1 MRVVIDTNILVS
13 GLISSSGPP
22 AKIINALFKGD
33 LIPVMSEATFAEL
46 EAVLQRPRLQSYFT
60 RAGVNPA
67 LFLADFH
74 KVAQFVTP
82 RPVSTSIRDEKDRP
96 FLELMASS
104 PTPEFLITGDKD
116 FEDQRYRNVPVISAS
131 LFMDMLRKS

>member
-1 MRVVIDTNILVS
+1 VRVVIDTNILIS

-22 AKIINALFKGD
+22 AKIVNALLKGD
-33 LIPVMSEATFAEL
+33 LIPVMSEATLAEL
-46 EAVLQRPRLQSYFT
+46 EAVLRRPRLQPYFT

-82 RPVSTSIRDEKDRP
+82 RPVSTPIRDEKDRP
-96 FLELMASS
+96 FLELMASN
-104 PTPEFLITGDKD
+104 PVPEFFVTGDKD
-116 FEDQRYRNVPVISAS
+116 FEEQRHQNVPVISAS
-131 LFMDMLRKS
+131 LFVDMLRKP